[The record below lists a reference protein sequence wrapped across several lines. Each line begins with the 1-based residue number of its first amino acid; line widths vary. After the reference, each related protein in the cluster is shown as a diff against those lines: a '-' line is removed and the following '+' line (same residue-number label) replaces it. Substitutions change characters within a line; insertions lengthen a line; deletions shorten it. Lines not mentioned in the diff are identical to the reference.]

1 MNTNDAK
8 NGNRDTKKLPCNISV
23 ETTIRIDLYLK
34 NVMNVNTYWCLNV
47 MRYSSTKEVFLKI
60 SQNSK
65 EIIRVILFFNIFFNK
80 FASGM
85 QLYYKRDSGTD
96 TFL

>member
-1 MNTNDAK
+1 MNTNDGK
-8 NGNRDTKKLPCNISV
+8 NGNRDTKKLSSNISV

-34 NVMNVNTYWCLNV
+34 NVMKYWCLNV

-65 EIIRVILFFNIFFNK
+65 EIIRVSLFFNIFFNK

-96 TFL
+96 AFL

>member
-1 MNTNDAK
+1 MNTNDGK
-8 NGNRDTKKLPCNISV
+8 NGNRDTKKLPSNISV

-60 SQNSK
+60 SQNPK
-65 EIIRVILFFNIFFNK
+65 EIIRVSLLK
-80 FASGM
+80 HAT
-85 QLYYKRDSGTD
+85 Y
-96 TFL
+96 